1 MLFERAREGPDLL
14 PLAPTGELDLRAAW
28 TLSQIIR
35 DLRPD
40 VVHAQDAH
48 AVSLAALALSFGAP
62 SPAPQL
68 VAARRVD
75 FHVQGHAFSRWK
87 HRRVE
92 LFIAASDAIRRILLS
107 DGVPDARITVVHDG
121 IDVGRLAAVPAE
133 NIHELFWF
141 PHGAPVVAHVGALV
155 AHKGQKY
162 LVDAMARVRRTI
174 PDAQLVIFGEGE
186 LRADL
191 ERQVHQRG
199 LDKHVVLAGF
209 RDHIAGLVRSADLFV
224 MSSVTEGLGSA
235 VLDAMALGLPV
246 VGTRAGGIPEAV
258 VDGVTG
264 LLVRPG
270 DAAALADA
278 IVALLRDPERRRQFG
293 EAGQARVAETFGVD
307 RLVEG
312 TLAAYRRAAG
322 RPAVSAPGTSVP
334 DAPDASG
341 GPDDRRL

>member
-1 MLFERAREGPDLL
+1 MAHPKGVLFERAREGPDLL
-14 PLAPTGELDLRAAW
+14 PLAPRGELDLRAAW
-28 TLSQIIR
+28 ALSRVIR
-35 DLRPD
+35 ELRPD

-48 AVSLAALALSFGAP
+48 AVSLAALALSFAAP
-62 SPAPQL
+62 SPAPRL

-75 FHVQGHAFSRWK
+75 FHLQGHSFSRWK
-87 HRRVE
+87 HRQVD
-92 LFIAASDAIRRILLS
+92 LFIAASDAIRRILLA
-107 DGVPDARITVVHDG
+107 DHVPDTRIEVVHDG
-121 IDVGRLAAVPAE
+121 IEVDRLAAVPAE
-133 NIHELFWF
+133 SMREAFWF
-141 PHGAPVVAHVGALV
+141 PHGAPVLVNVGALV
-155 AHKGQKY
+155 AHKGQRV
-162 LVDAMARVRRTI
+162 LVDAMPLVRRAV

-191 ERQVHQRG
+191 ARQIHQLG

-258 VDGVTG
+258 VHEETG

-278 IVALLRDPERRRQFG
+278 IVTLLRDPLRRRALG
-293 EAGQARVAETFGVD
+293 EAGRTRVAAHFSIDHLVD
-307 RLVEG
+307 G
-312 TLAAYRRAAG
+312 TLAAYRRA
-322 RPAVSAPGTSVP
+322 T
-334 DAPDASG
+334 
-341 GPDDRRL
+341 DR